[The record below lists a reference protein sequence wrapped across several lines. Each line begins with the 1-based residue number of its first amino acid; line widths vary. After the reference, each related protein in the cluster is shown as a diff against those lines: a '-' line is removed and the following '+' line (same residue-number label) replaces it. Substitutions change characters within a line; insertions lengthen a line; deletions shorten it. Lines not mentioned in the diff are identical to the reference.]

1 MLVQRIQSGTV
12 IDHIPAQLGLVVLKL
27 LGEPQK
33 SGARVALVINAAST
47 KMGRKDIL
55 KVEGVELKTH
65 ETQKLALVAPQ
76 ATVNIIRD
84 FKVADK
90 ITVVPP
96 ATVSGVLV
104 CPSSTCISTKR
115 GEPVSSEFVLKSR
128 NPLVYTCVY
137 CGSRLTQSYIVGQL
151 GGSQA

>member
-12 IDHIPAQLGLVVLKL
+12 IDHIPVQLGLVVLRL

-33 SGARVALVINAAST
+33 IGARVALVINATST
-47 KMGRKDIL
+47 KMGKKDIL
-55 KVEGVELKTH
+55 KIEGVELRAP

-84 FKVADK
+84 YKVAEK

-96 ATVSGVLV
+96 ERVSGVLV
-104 CPSSTCISTKR
+104 CPSSTCISTRR
-115 GEPVSSEFVLKSR
+115 GEPIQGEFILKSR
-128 NPLVYTCVY
+128 KPLVYTCVY
-137 CGSRLTQSYIVGQL
+137 CGSRISQSHIVAQL
-151 GGSQA
+151 GGSQV